1 MNNRL
6 LFFKAGLVALSCGL
20 LLACQPWDLPTRKTQ
35 RQCTTPG
42 GQFTPTV
49 TQLQVAFTIGQPTG
63 TYDRV
68 EWDFGDTKT
77 QTTTGLTNTYIY
89 AAPGTYTVKATMANL
104 CGQTTTLTQ
113 TVTVTNAVSPTVT
126 TQPAT
131 DATTSS
137 VKVPLVITRNGN
149 AAITKYGICYS
160 KTNSTP
166 TVQDNV
172 AFISADLAINTP
184 VFLLITGLEPNAVY
198 YGRAFAYNAAATTP
212 GYGETRS
219 FQATVA
225 PVMLLSGTPAIGQTN
240 ASVGFTV
247 SNAGYP
253 AITQYGIVYSST
265 NSLPGIE
272 NSPFVEANNP
282 LVGVSTI
289 VNLPNLAA
297 GTTYPYRPFARTN
310 GTITYGPTGT
320 FTTVSAQNITR
331 DLVLNIPF
339 ESRSLQDLSGFS
351 NNGITVGSPTF
362 TTDHKGRANS
372 AILLNGQTDYF
383 YAPDAASLRP
393 DSITLSLWVRVNST
407 ANNMTLYNKSRFSDS
422 GGEQYS
428 SLIKPAG
435 NGITINTDI
444 KQGSNCTIAKNWQT
458 FPVTSNIPLVN
469 IWRHIVFTYEKRTA
483 RMYLDGV
490 LISEK
495 NDLPADKIDDC
506 IGGELKFGAQF
517 SGGPQYFNGAMDDIR
532 VYRRALTSAEV
543 KALTD
548 L

>member
-1 MNNRL
+1 MNSRL
-6 LFFKAGLVALSCGL
+6 LFIKTGLVALSCGL
-20 LLACQPWDLPTRKTQ
+20 LLACQPWDLPTKKTQ

-49 TQLQVAFTIGQPTG
+49 TQLQVAFTISQPTG

-68 EWDFGDTKT
+68 EWDFGDAKT
-77 QTTTGLTNTYIY
+77 QTTTALTNTHTY
-89 AAPGTYTVKATMANL
+89 AAPGTYPVKATMANL

-113 TVTVTNAVSPTVT
+113 TVIVSNAIPPTVV
-126 TQPAT
+126 TQSPT
-131 DATTSS
+131 DATTIS
-137 VKVPLVITRNGN
+137 VKVPMTITNKGN
-149 AAITKYGICYS
+149 AAIAKYGICYS

-166 TVQDNV
+166 TVQDNI
-172 AFISADLAINTP
+172 AFVSADLAINTP
-184 VFLLITGLEPNAVY
+184 VSLLITGLEPNVVY

-225 PVMLLSGTPAIGQTN
+225 PVLLLSGTPAIGQTN

-253 AITQYGIVYSST
+253 AIVQYGIVYSST

-282 LVGVSTI
+282 VVGVSTI

-297 GTTYPYRPFARTN
+297 GTTYTYRPFSRTA
-310 GTITYGPTGT
+310 GTITYGPTST

-331 DLVLNIPF
+331 DLVLNMPF
-339 ESRSLQDLSGFS
+339 DGRSLQDVSGFS

-393 DSITLSLWVRVNST
+393 DSLTVSLWIRVSALT
-407 ANNMTLYNKSRFSDS
+407 DNMTLYNKSRFSDS

-428 SLIKPAG
+428 SLIRPAG
-435 NGITINTDI
+435 SGITINTDI
-444 KQGSNCTIAKNWQT
+444 KQNAGCKIGGWQT
-458 FPVTSNIPLVN
+458 FPVTSALPIINA
-469 IWRHIVFTYEKRTA
+469 WHHIVFTYQKRTA
-483 RMYLDGV
+483 RMYYDGV

-495 NDLPADKIDDC
+495 NDLPADKIDNC